1 MILVARL
8 LNTQEP
14 STNAT
19 QDYSPATNPTFLKAI
34 FSFSFHSFTLKVIL
48 ETTLWCFIIEMH
60 YNKVSDISLSLLLS
74 AELSCR

>member
-1 MILVARL
+1 MILVASL

-19 QDYSPATNPTFLKAI
+19 EDYSPATNPTFLKAI

-48 ETTLWCFIIEMH
+48 ETTLWCLLNELH
-60 YNKVSDISLSLLLS
+60 YNKVSDLSLSLLLS